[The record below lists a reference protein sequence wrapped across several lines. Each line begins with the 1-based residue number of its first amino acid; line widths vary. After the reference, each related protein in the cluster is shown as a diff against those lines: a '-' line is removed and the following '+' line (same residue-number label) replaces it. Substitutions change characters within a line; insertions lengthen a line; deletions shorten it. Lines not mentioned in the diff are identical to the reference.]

1 MSSVQQ
7 VRHMA
12 AQVKRKATEVL
23 TISLHSQRSAIEST
37 LLLTDTVHGMTLRCI
52 HAIATDALS
61 QNSNPAPASACL
73 SPRLLGCLRGHVRR
87 YLCVGYISP
96 PDAISAA
103 RGVIADLI
111 NCM

>member
-12 AQVKRKATEVL
+12 AQVKRKATVIL

-73 SPRLLGCLRGHVRR
+73 SPRLLGCLRGRTYVAIYVSAI
-87 YLCVGYISP
+87 YLLLTLSVQHG
-96 PDAISAA
+96 
-103 RGVIADLI
+103 G
-111 NCM
+111 